1 MNNRNKSPLIFMIAG
16 EKSADNHGASI
27 IKEIKKK
34 NNKINFIG
42 IGGKKMITEGLQSIE
57 NINKLSVMGF
67 IEVIKH
73 LFFFKKLTKKILH
86 VINQHKP
93 NQIILIDYPGFNLHL
108 AKQIKSN
115 HNIPITYYIS
125 PQIWAWKEGR
135 LKTIKKHIDQMLVIF
150 PFEKDWYE
158 QRGFPVKY
166 VGHPIF
172 DDWEPTS
179 KTELCKL
186 LQLNETLPIITLYP
200 GSRIQEINRHLPL
213 FLEVANQINAYDNK
227 IQFIL
232 GLAENLNIKKYN
244 CPSWLKIEKRFPQKA
259 LECGDLAIVASGT
272 STVEAAIF
280 GTPMLIVYKMNLL
293 SWWLT
298 KIFVNVNYAGMVNII
313 ANKEIMPEYL
323 QNDAKANSIKNNI
336 IKIINNDNLLNK
348 MKKELL
354 QITEKIKCE
363 NASKRAASHIMEL
376 LEKNEF

>member
-1 MNNRNKSPLIFMIAG
+1 MP
-16 EKSADNHGASI
+16 
-27 IKEIKKK
+27 
-34 NNKINFIG
+34 NKIN
-42 IGGKKMITEGLQSIE
+42 E
-57 NINKLSVMGF
+57 
-67 IEVIKH
+67 
-73 LFFFKKLTKKILH
+73 
-86 VINQHKP
+86 
-93 NQIILIDYPGFNLHL
+93 
-108 AKQIKSN
+108 
-115 HNIPITYYIS
+115 
-125 PQIWAWKEGR
+125 
-135 LKTIKKHIDQMLVIF
+135 
-150 PFEKDWYE
+150 
-158 QRGFPVKY
+158 
-166 VGHPIF
+166 
-172 DDWEPTS
+172 
-179 KTELCKL
+179 
-186 LQLNETLPIITLYP
+186 
-200 GSRIQEINRHLPL
+200 
-213 FLEVANQINAYDNK
+213 YDNK

-336 IKIINNDNLLNK
+336 IKIINNDNLLNQ

-363 NASKRAASHIMEL
+363 NASKRAASHIMKL
-376 LEKNEF
+376 LEKNEFKN

>member
-125 PQIWAWKEGR
+125 PQIWAW
-135 LKTIKKHIDQMLVIF
+135 
-150 PFEKDWYE
+150 
-158 QRGFPVKY
+158 
-166 VGHPIF
+166 
-172 DDWEPTS
+172 
-179 KTELCKL
+179 
-186 LQLNETLPIITLYP
+186 NE
-200 GSRIQEINRHLPL
+200 
-213 FLEVANQINAYDNK
+213 
-227 IQFIL
+227 
-232 GLAENLNIKKYN
+232 
-244 CPSWLKIEKRFPQKA
+244 
-259 LECGDLAIVASGT
+259 
-272 STVEAAIF
+272 
-280 GTPMLIVYKMNLL
+280 
-293 SWWLT
+293 
-298 KIFVNVNYAGMVNII
+298 
-313 ANKEIMPEYL
+313 
-323 QNDAKANSIKNNI
+323 
-336 IKIINNDNLLNK
+336 
-348 MKKELL
+348 
-354 QITEKIKCE
+354 
-363 NASKRAASHIMEL
+363 
-376 LEKNEF
+376 